1 MKILHV
7 NTSDRYGGAARA
19 AYRLHRAL
27 LAESIDSKI
36 LVQKKTSDD
45 HTVIAPT
52 SKFEKGINLFRPT
65 LDNLPL
71 QHYKHRSQSLFSPAW
86 LPFSQIPKKIAQ
98 INPDIVHLHWIAG
111 AMMSVKDLARI
122 DKPIVWS
129 LHDMWAFTGGEHI
142 DEGQQHYLD
151 RCGNSKV
158 LNSNKAKDLSRKGWK
173 RKRQVYAQIE
183 DMTIVGLSDWMH
195 QAAKSS
201 SLLKDKSH
209 IQLPNPIDT
218 NAFAPFN
225 KLEARRLFNLP
236 TDKKLILFGAMNAT
250 SDPNKGF
257 EHIFSALKAASLDNI
272 ELVIFGSSQPTTPL
286 NFTQPVHYLGQ
297 LHDDVSLRVLYSAA
311 DVMIVPSLQENL
323 SNAIME
329 SLACSTPVV
338 AFNIGGNSDMV
349 EHQNNGY
356 LAKPFDTED
365 LAYGIE
371 WVLKAANYQQLCDNA
386 RNKVLTHFDSQI
398 VAKRYIAL
406 YKEILAQ

>member
-1 MKILHV
+1 MKVLHV
-7 NTSDRYGGAARA
+7 NTSDTNGGAARA

-27 LAESIDSKI
+27 LTENIDSKL

-52 SKFEKGINLFRPT
+52 SKFEKGINLLRPT

-71 QHYKHRSQSLFSPAW
+71 QQYKHRTQSLFSPAW

-111 AMMSVKDLARI
+111 AMMSVKDLANI

-158 LNSNKAKDLSRKGWK
+158 LNSKKDKDLSRKGWE

-183 DMTIVGLSDWMH
+183 NMTIVGLSDWMH
-195 QAAKSS
+195 QAAKNS
-201 SLLKDKSH
+201 SLLKNENH

-218 NAFAPFN
+218 ATFAPFD
-225 KLEARRLFNLP
+225 KVEARRLFNLP
-236 TDKKLILFGAMNAT
+236 MGKKLILFGAMNAT

-257 EHIFSALKAASLDNI
+257 NYLFEALEQTSLENT

-286 NFTQPVHYLGQ
+286 NFKQPVHYLGQ

-311 DVMIVPSLQENL
+311 DVMVVPSLQENL

-329 SLACSTPVV
+329 SLACGTPVV
-338 AFNIGGNSDMV
+338 AFDIGGNSDMI
-349 EHQNNGY
+349 EHQLNGY
-356 LAKPFDTED
+356 LAKPFEPQD
-365 LAYGIE
+365 LAHGIE
-371 WVLKAANYQQLCDNA
+371 WILNEPNYQKLCDNA
-386 RNKVLTHFDSQI
+386 REKVLTDFDSRL
-398 VAKRYIAL
+398 VAKQYIEL
-406 YKEILAQ
+406 YKDILSL

>member
-1 MKILHV
+1 MKILHL
-7 NTSDRYGGAARA
+7 NTHDTHGGAARA

-27 LAESIDSKI
+27 LNKNIDSKM
-36 LVQKKTSDD
+36 LVQKKASDD

-52 SKFEKGINLFRPT
+52 SKFEKGINLLRPT

-71 QHYKHRSQSLFSPAW
+71 QQYKNRTQSLFSPAW

-111 AMMSVKDLARI
+111 AMMSVKDLAKI

-158 LNSNKAKDLSRKGWK
+158 LNSKKDKDLSRKGWQ

-201 SLLKDKSH
+201 SLLKDKNH

-218 NAFAPFN
+218 TTFAPFD

-257 EHIFSALKAASLDNI
+257 QHIFAALQADSLENK
-272 ELVIFGSSQPTTPL
+272 ELVIFGSSQPTTSL
-286 NFTQPVHYLGQ
+286 NFKQPVHYLGQ

-311 DVMIVPSLQENL
+311 DIMIVPSLQENL

-329 SLACSTPVV
+329 SLACGTPVV
-338 AFNIGGNSDMV
+338 AFNIGGNSDMI
-349 EHQNNGY
+349 EHQSNGY
-356 LAKPFDTED
+356 LAQPFDTDD
-365 LAYGIE
+365 LANGIE
-371 WVLKAANYQQLCDNA
+371 WLLNAPNYQQLCDNA
-386 RNKVLTHFDSQI
+386 RDKVLTHFDSQL
-398 VAKRYIAL
+398 VAKQYIAL

>member
-7 NTSDRYGGAARA
+7 NTSDTHGGAARA

-27 LAESIDSKI
+27 LNKNIDSKM
-36 LVQKKTSDD
+36 LVQKKASDD

-52 SKFEKGINLFRPT
+52 SKFEKGINLLRPT

-71 QHYKHRSQSLFSPAW
+71 HQYKNRSQSLFSPAW

-111 AMMSVKDLARI
+111 AMMSIQDLAKI

-142 DEGQQHYLD
+142 DEGQQHYLG

-158 LNSNKAKDLSRKGWK
+158 LKSNKDKDLSRTGWQ
-173 RKRQVYAQIE
+173 RKQQVYAQIE

-201 SLLKDKSH
+201 SLLKYRNH

-218 NAFAPFN
+218 TAFAPFD
-225 KLEARRLFNLP
+225 KVEARRLFNLP
-236 TDKKLILFGAMNAT
+236 IDKKIILFGAMNAT

-257 EHIFSALKAASLDNI
+257 QHIFSALQAFSLENT
-272 ELVIFGSSQPTTPL
+272 ELVIFGSRQPNIPL
-286 NFTQPVHYLGQ
+286 SFKQPVHYLGQ
-297 LHDDVSLRVLYSAA
+297 LHDDVSLRVLYGAA
-311 DVMIVPSLQENL
+311 DVMVVPSLQENL

-329 SLACSTPVV
+329 SLTCGTPVV
-338 AFNIGGNSDMV
+338 AFDIGGNSDMI
-349 EHQNNGY
+349 EHQKNGY
-356 LAKPFDTED
+356 LAQPFDTDD
-365 LAYGIE
+365 LAKGIE
-371 WVLKAANYQQLCDNA
+371 WLLNTPNYQQLCNNA
-386 RNKVLTHFDSQI
+386 RDKVLTHFDSQV